1 MRVLY
6 LTSFVPDT
14 ENKGQP
20 SILSKLIYD
29 ALKEKYNDA
38 VDLKCVNLP
47 SNLFLKKLYQ
57 LLFYKVYQFECEN
70 HCDYDYIYVYPY
82 WCINSIPR
90 ILHNK
95 VRVIAPDLQS
105 TLFSRMSK
113 VQDSIF
119 KRLFYT
125 LLSTIM
131 RMNEQAFKYVNK
143 VYFVGQTDAID
154 YLLNSR
160 AGNSEYIPHPMFFQN
175 PGFSNKFNDKNKD
188 NLILVSGAGG
198 RRYYGDLLDGF
209 LHELSLLHPKANVLI
224 TGKDNK
230 DIVSHY
236 AKSLPNLKYIDFVDN
251 YGEIF
256 SINNVVHVSPLSVGA
271 GTKNRILDALTRR
284 AICVTTEIGAENLH
298 EFFDSGALQ
307 VAANPTELAKLAI
320 SSFNQEIDWNIV
332 FDILKNRNERF
343 KRNMIK

>member
-1 MRVLY
+1 M
-6 LTSFVPDT
+6 PDT

-29 ALKEKYNDA
+29 VLKEEFDGA

-47 SNLFLKKLYQ
+47 SNRVLKKLYQ
-57 LLFYKVYQFECEN
+57 ILFYKKSDLECKS
-70 HCDYDYIYVYPY
+70 DYDYIYVYPY
-82 WCINSIPR
+82 WCINNIPR
-90 ILHNK
+90 NLHNK
-95 VRVIAPDLQS
+95 VRIIAPDLQS

-119 KRLFYT
+119 KSLFYT
-125 LLSTIM
+125 MLSSIM
-131 RMNEQAFKYVNK
+131 RMNEQAFKYANK
-143 VYFVGQTDAID
+143 VYFVGQADAID
-154 YLLNSR
+154 YLLNARS
-160 AGNSEYIPHPMFFQN
+160 ANSQYIPHPMIFQN
-175 PGFSNKFNDKNKD
+175 NKINSDIKD
-188 NLILVSGAGG
+188 NLILISGAGG

-209 LHELSLLHPKANVLI
+209 LYELSLLNPEVNILV

-230 DIVSHY
+230 SIVSPHMRNL
-236 AKSLPNLKYIDFVDN
+236 SNLKYIDFVDK

-307 VAANPTELAKLAI
+307 VASNPTELAKLAI
-320 SSFNQEIDWNIV
+320 SSFNQEVDWNNV
-332 FDILKNRNERF
+332 FDILKSRNERF
-343 KRNMIK
+343 KRNMLK